1 MIFTPYNKKN
11 YNSNYVPDR
20 LDQVFLKS
28 SYSNSHIDEPTYEL
42 KRLVNNYTV
51 IPNEFIYLED
61 LRSGKLVNKP
71 LQSFLGYNIQKLHI
85 NNVADKIHPEDKK
98 TYIKLSK
105 AYTKFLASLSF
116 SIELEPY
123 SIPLEI
129 NCRIMKKDGS
139 YAQILRRI
147 TPMKV
152 NKQNK
157 VEVFL
162 ITCSDISFL
171 ENSSQIKW
179 KISDEYKSSFEKFI
193 QLDIENKEV
202 KFSNRELDVLKLLAK
217 GYTSNQI
224 AEELFVS
231 INTINT
237 HRKSL
242 LKKANVNKTAHLV
255 SFALKHGYY

>member
-1 MIFTPYNKKN
+1 
-11 YNSNYVPDR
+11 
-20 LDQVFLKS
+20 
-28 SYSNSHIDEPTYEL
+28 
-42 KRLVNNYTV
+42 
-51 IPNEFIYLED
+51 
-61 LRSGKLVNKP
+61 
-71 LQSFLGYNIQKLHI
+71 
-85 NNVADKIHPEDKK
+85 
-98 TYIKLSK
+98 
-105 AYTKFLASLSF
+105 
-116 SIELEPY
+116 
-123 SIPLEI
+123 
-129 NCRIMKKDGS
+129 
-139 YAQILRRI
+139 
-147 TPMKV
+147 MKV

-179 KISDEYKSSFEKFI
+179 KISDEYKNTFEKFI

-242 LKKANVNKTAHLV
+242 LKKAKVNKTAHLV